1 MEWLKG
7 QLKLLS
13 RPALTFSNL
22 WTLELHMCHLGL
34 LGQGLQVATVWRI
47 LLVPR
52 TVFNPQ
58 EFSGYEES
66 SHVSTSCC
74 VHSVPSSTFT
84 LSPQYPTFPIWGQA
98 MVRKLEAQVEDPQL
112 YRSQN
117 QWRTPAHSSQPTAL
131 SASASGTGSVGQ
143 QWPFKALGPF
153 WLFFLEHTLNIYSQA
168 WANSFIL

>member
-1 MEWLKG
+1 
-7 QLKLLS
+7 
-13 RPALTFSNL
+13 
-22 WTLELHMCHLGL
+22 MCHLGL

-153 WLFFLEHTLNIYSQA
+153 
-168 WANSFIL
+168 